1 MKFLKNLFKNENGAA
16 LTEYALLVA
25 LIAVAAILAIMALG
39 GKITLI
45 FNYIAE
51 RINPPAAAP

>member
-25 LIAVAAILAIMALG
+25 LIAVAAIVAIMALG
-39 GKITLI
+39 GKITAI
-45 FNYIAE
+45 FNYIAGQ
-51 RINPPAAAP
+51 INPPGGP